1 MPNSRPGGSAPPS
14 AAATGGPRDRVR
26 CGLLLD
32 FYGELLS
39 PRQREC
45 CELAYNDDL
54 SLTEI
59 AEACGISR
67 QGAWDNLRRGT
78 AALEDIEART
88 GLLRRHTETVARLK
102 RLQATLLCLEEGCG
116 ADGAQRALAR
126 TALDELG
133 AILEGVGASMKMED

>member
-14 AAATGGPRDRVR
+14 AAAAGEPRDRVR

-39 PRQREC
+39 PRQR
-45 CELAYNDDL
+45 
-54 SLTEI
+54 
-59 AEACGISR
+59 
-67 QGAWDNLRRGT
+67 
-78 AALEDIEART
+78 DIEART
-88 GLLRRHTETVARLK
+88 GLLCRHTETVARLK
-102 RLQATLLCLEEGCG
+102 RLQATLLRLEEGCG

-133 AILEGVGASMKMED
+133 AILEGSAPC